1 MEILNIVMFVAFNVV
16 RVPACKV
23 LIVHALYCSN
33 VNTSPRSQKVQ
44 SSLSLL
50 YRRHGT
56 YRFNTFAA
64 VIIKAVVEK
73 VQFKMSVLLVHSW
86 DQHPAE
92 K

>member
-1 MEILNIVMFVAFNVV
+1 MEILNNVTFVALI
-16 RVPACKV
+16 VPACKV
-23 LIVHALYCSN
+23 LIVHALCCSN
-33 VNTSPRSQKVQ
+33 VNTSPCSQKMEEVQ

-50 YRRHGT
+50 YRRYGI
-56 YRFNTFAA
+56 RFNTFAA